1 MNEMQSLVEYI
12 PPKSKAIRAFA
23 RRVCEVLVDR
33 MKDPSY
39 LDPDVIRG
47 FATFLEIAARAKAN
61 HLNNYHFVD
70 KVEK

>member
-1 MNEMQSLVEYI
+1 MNQSQQRIEYV
-12 PPKSKAIRAFA
+12 PPKSTAIRAFA
-23 RRVCEVLVDR
+23 RKVCQVLADR